1 MTNASQG
8 VVSVNNNDDIH
19 VQCLACQLPVDD
31 AAGQLNLMINNLPSP
46 SKDMA
51 TGS

>member
-8 VVSVNNNDDIH
+8 VVSVNNDDIH

-31 AAGQLNLMINNLPSP
+31 VAGQLNFMINKFAK
-46 SKDMA
+46 SK
-51 TGS
+51 